1 MPDGILPAPP
11 TGGAF
16 WWCLDF
22 VEIIGVFGDLV
33 GVLLAILLQS
43 RYARQ
48 LPQEGAF
55 WEQQKAGAL

>member
-22 VEIIGVFGDLV
+22 VEIVWIFGDLEGAV
-33 GVLLAILLQS
+33 IAELLQS

-48 LPQEGAF
+48 LPPQGAF
-55 WEQQKAGAL
+55 WQNIVFT